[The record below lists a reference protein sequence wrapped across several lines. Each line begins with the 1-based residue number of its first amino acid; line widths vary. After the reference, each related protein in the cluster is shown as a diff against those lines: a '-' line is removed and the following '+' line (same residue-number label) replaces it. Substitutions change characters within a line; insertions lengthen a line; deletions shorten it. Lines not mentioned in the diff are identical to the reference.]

1 MRENRRIRRAQV
13 LRSGTTLAIFV
24 GINLLLRL
32 ALTPLNQ
39 AEYTDG
45 ILQLTQFANQT
56 GIYPPLYTA
65 LTWPFAF
72 LVGPLWA
79 GRLVSA
85 VFSAL
90 AIIPIYLLAKRSFGA
105 RAALFAS
112 LIYTVAPVSLR
123 WAPRVMTE
131 SVFCFF
137 FWFACERLITARA
150 TRNPEE
156 TESALMWSG
165 VLGALAALTRY
176 QGVFLAPPVLA
187 LGWVLYRR
195 TGKVPW
201 KGLMGLIPYG
211 LIPLWSAA
219 TNTIHGGQ
227 LTERMGDV
235 PFMTFLLNGEPFVLL
250 FPYFLT
256 YPVAI
261 LVTMGLC
268 KGRPR
273 PRASLL
279 PLTVY
284 VFSVLLVLQ
293 SLFGSFQERYFLP
306 LFGLFFIYG
315 GLGMAVLDH
324 ILRRRQPWL
333 RPYVPITV
341 VTWCVFVSFF
351 VLLGGRQAF
360 GDIRFASEFAARTA
374 NEEGGRIFTNE
385 IYRAER
391 APSGKTVTLIPG
403 VLNASLGVSASDAIV
418 ANKVEFFARRNAFY
432 LDNEYYEGRLP
443 LRKGDLLV
451 MSQIY
456 GLEAQYPVLSRLYD
470 LESVAE
476 FNARVYPIYPDIMSI
491 PGTAQNPAAFLYR
504 YTPQDF
510 TTVVLRV
517 NGPRVQ

>member
-1 MRENRRIRRAQV
+1 MRENRRIRRAQI
-13 LRSGTTLAIFV
+13 LRSGKTLAIFV
-24 GINLLLRL
+24 IVNLLLRL
-32 ALTPLNQ
+32 ALLPLNE

-65 LTWPFAF
+65 LTWPLAF
-72 LVGPLWA
+72 VIGPLWA
-79 GRLVSA
+79 GRLVS
-85 VFSAL
+85 VIFSAL
-90 AIIPIYLLAKRSFGA
+90 AVIPLFLLAKRSFGA

-150 TRNPEE
+150 TRSESE
-156 TESALMWSG
+156 MESALMWSG

-176 QGVFLAPPVLA
+176 QGVFLAPPVLV
-187 LGWVLYRR
+187 LGWFLYRR

-201 KGLMGLIPYG
+201 KGLLGLLPYG

-227 LTERMGDV
+227 LAERMGDI
-235 PFMTFLLNGEPFVLL
+235 PFMTFLLNAEPFVLL

-273 PRASLL
+273 PRASLF

-284 VFSVLLVLQ
+284 VFAVLLVLQ

-306 LFGLFFIYG
+306 LFGLFYIYG

-324 ILRRRQPWL
+324 ILRRRQPWM
-333 RPYVPITV
+333 RPYIPITV
-341 VTWCVFVSFF
+341 VAWSAFVAFF
-351 VLLGGRQAF
+351 VLFGGRQAF
-360 GDIRFASEFAARTA
+360 GDLRHGAEFAASTVK
-374 NEEGGRIFTNE
+374 ESGGRIFTNE
-385 IYRAER
+385 IYRGER
-391 APSGKTVTLIPG
+391 QASGKTVVLIPG
-403 VLNASLGVSASDAIV
+403 MLNANLGVSASDQVV
-418 ANKVEFFARRNAFY
+418 ANKVEFFARTNVFF
-432 LDNEYYEGRLP
+432 LDFEYYEGRLP
-443 LRKGDLLV
+443 LRSGDLLV
-451 MSQIY
+451 MSDTY
-456 GLEAQYPVLSRLYD
+456 GAELQVPALAKQYHLVPLQDFQSRI
-470 LESVAE
+470 
-476 FNARVYPIYPDIMSI
+476 YPIFPDIMST

-504 YTPQDF
+504 YSPQDF
-510 TTVVLRV
+510 RTVVYRV
-517 NGPRVQ
+517 DGAYKR